1 MHNFVVINKK
11 EEEFMNLRSNYLPF
25 AGVLQE
31 ENVEALFNVEEVSTK
46 YGEIIQSEEFRKEF
60 DEQYNMLVRLVDE
73 LGQNAGRDSRFE
85 QLTSKNYVMEL
96 VRINVVLNAIGNVL
110 DSIIFDGR
118 PASKAVANFITVDFT
133 IRILYSV
140 INCKWEE
147 CKEIAMENQLL
158 DAIYSDSYNLY
169 S

>member
-85 QLTSKNYVMEL
+85 QLTSKIM
-96 VRINVVLNAIGNVL
+96 
-110 DSIIFDGR
+110 
-118 PASKAVANFITVDFT
+118 
-133 IRILYSV
+133 
-140 INCKWEE
+140 
-147 CKEIAMENQLL
+147 
-158 DAIYSDSYNLY
+158 
-169 S
+169 